1 MPLSKEKTTLK
12 AHFGDNPKAIA
23 RHLSE
28 ALATNQLEAVLVAL
42 NQIVVAQNVAALGR
56 KIGLGRETLYR
67 SFGGT
72 VDPSLG
78 RVLKLLTGLNVYLL
92 AVPGSRAK
100 SIRPR
105 TRRKPLTEYF
115 GDNPKAIARLLT
127 FALATNQLQ
136 PVLTALN
143 QIVVAQNVAA
153 LSRKIGLGR
162 ERLYRTFGGTADPWF
177 SRVLRLLDGLN
188 VRLVA
193 VAGAARSIPIRPKIG
208 RPRKN

>member
-1 MPLSKEKTTLK
+1 MPISKQKAELK

-28 ALATNQLEAVLVAL
+28 ALATKQLKAVLVAL
-42 NQIVVAQNVAALGR
+42 NQIVIAQNVAALGR
-56 KIGLGRETLYR
+56 EIGLTRENLYR
-67 SFGGT
+67 TFGGT

-78 RVLKLLTGLNVYLL
+78 RVLKLLTGLNLRLL
-92 AVPGSRAK
+92 AVPGTRPTT
-100 SIRPR
+100 IRPR
-105 TRRKPLTEYF
+105 TRRKPLTGHF
-115 GDNPKAIARLLT
+115 GDNPEEIARHLT
-127 FALATNQLQ
+127 EALAANQLQ

-143 QIVVAQNVAA
+143 QVVVAQNVAA

-177 SRVLRLLDGLN
+177 SRVLKLLDGLD
-188 VRLVA
+188 VQLVA
-193 VAGAARSIPIRPKIG
+193 VAGAARGIPIRPKIG

>member
-1 MPLSKEKTTLK
+1 MPISKEKTDLK
-12 AHFGDNPKAIA
+12 AH
-23 RHLSE
+23 
-28 ALATNQLEAVLVAL
+28 
-42 NQIVVAQNVAALGR
+42 
-56 KIGLGRETLYR
+56 
-67 SFGGT
+67 
-72 VDPSLG
+72 
-78 RVLKLLTGLNVYLL
+78 
-92 AVPGSRAK
+92 
-100 SIRPR
+100 
-105 TRRKPLTEYF
+105 F

-153 LSRKIGLGR
+153 LSREIGLGR

-177 SRVLRLLDGLN
+177 SRVLRLLDGLG

-193 VAGAARSIPIRPKIG
+193 RGIPIRPKIG

>member
-1 MPLSKEKTTLK
+1 MPISKEKTDLK

-23 RHLSE
+23 RRLTE
-28 ALATNQLEAVLVAL
+28 ALATNQLDAVLVAL
-42 NQIVVAQNVAALGR
+42 NQIVIAQNVAALGR

-92 AVPGSRAK
+92 AVPVSRATT
-100 SIRPR
+100 IRPR

-153 LSRKIGLGR
+153 LSRETGLGR

-177 SRVLRLLDGLN
+177 GRVLRLLDGLG

-193 VAGAARSIPIRPKIG
+193 VAGAVRGIQVRPKIG
-208 RPRKN
+208 RPRKI